1 MRGRKARPVLILL
14 GMAIAGAGS
23 AEAQSLGERIGGAL
37 DRSAQA
43 VGRAAERA
51 GAATGAAAHRGLR
64 WTRRKV
70 RGEDSGVREN
80 RRSGERRG

>member
-23 AEAQSLGERIGGAL
+23 AEGQSLGERSGGAL